1 MTLPLFFH
9 FTTLPHSRSHLTI
22 HLEEQEEK
30 TMAGESK
37 STFKLSDCVDLDI
50 SDDPTKMRSTEKSFQ
65 LSDYTHLD
73 IIGHAV
79 DFVHTI
85 NLTKKSFDKNISTAI
100 LTLEEW
106 KELAL
111 ILPNVKENAQC
122 AWNKIQAGETPLL
135 HEMHRILSDR
145 FMLILNIFT
154 APNGN
159 NYITTGVRLYYY
171 GKEGQMLP
179 KRDGGVTLSFE
190 ELSCLVDKLDEINS
204 YISAALS
211 NVKTFVMRSVKDMF
225 NAQRFVEDF
234 WKNGAENGSCCRLF
248 LEKRSSIGL

>member
-1 MTLPLFFH
+1 
-9 FTTLPHSRSHLTI
+9 
-22 HLEEQEEK
+22 
-30 TMAGESK
+30 
-37 STFKLSDCVDLDI
+37 
-50 SDDPTKMRSTEKSFQ
+50 
-65 LSDYTHLD
+65 
-73 IIGHAV
+73 
-79 DFVHTI
+79 
-85 NLTKKSFDKNISTAI
+85 
-100 LTLEEW
+100 
-106 KELAL
+106 
-111 ILPNVKENAQC
+111 
-122 AWNKIQAGETPLL
+122 
-135 HEMHRILSDR
+135 
-145 FMLILNIFT
+145 MLILNIFT

-159 NYITTGVRLYYY
+159 NYITTGIRLYYY

-248 LEKRSSIGL
+248 LEKRLNGPSSIGL